1 MDYADLA
8 DVLRNDAADCDITA
22 FPDGSID
29 MRYRVTDGSEG
40 RLAREEFGERI
51 ASGESDTF
59 SIDREERAMGG
70 QAVNMARQA
79 TALGDTVHL
88 YGYLD
93 HSIFDSLACETVSM
107 GEPATVYVYDFG
119 SEVML
124 ADNPDAMSEWSLAT
138 LRNAMGDT
146 FEERMTADAVCCANW
161 ISFDGMTDALSD
173 IGALSLDGK
182 YFVLDPGDLTV
193 EAQESVAS
201 LCAALERLEQ
211 SHDVVISI
219 DDGEMTYLAESL
231 AVEVSD
237 DAEETLKRL
246 GTELAVTGI
255 VLHGSSE
262 AIAATPDGMRS
273 VPTIHI
279 DGETDLTGAGDRFG
293 AGLAHGLARE
303 WGWNSAL
310 RLGNLCSSYHVEQGE
325 TGSRETLASYA
336 DSA

>member
-8 DVLRNDAADCDITA
+8 DVLRDDAADCTITA

-29 MRYRVTDGSEG
+29 MRYRVTDGSAG

-59 SIDREERAMGG
+59 SIEREERAMGG

-79 TALGDTVHL
+79 TELEDTVHL

-138 LRNAMGDT
+138 LRDAMGDT

-161 ISFDGMTDALSD
+161 ISFDGMTDALSE
-173 IGALSLDGK
+173 IGELSLDGN

-193 EAQESVAS
+193 ETPESVAS
-201 LCAALERLEQ
+201 LCSALETLEQ
-211 SHDVVISI
+211 SYDVVIST
-219 DDGEMTYLAESL
+219 DGDEMTYLAESL
-231 AVEVSD
+231 AVDVGD
-237 DAEETLKRL
+237 DAEETLRRL
-246 GTELAVTGI
+246 GNELAVTGI

-262 AIAATPDGMRS
+262 AIAATPDGMSS
-273 VPTIHI
+273 VLTIHI

-303 WGWNSAL
+303 WGWDSAL
-310 RLGNLCSSYHVEQGE
+310 QLGNLCSSYHVEQGE
-325 TGSRETLASYA
+325 TGSKEMLASYA